1 MYSIALFGLIMVM
14 ASLVMVAKPDAL
26 GRFIVRFCRMPYM
39 HPLEILIRLSFGV
52 LFLRYAEDSKFP
64 LIIEIT
70 GYVLLAAGVGL
81 IFLPP
86 SYHRRF
92 GIWAA
97 ESLSR
102 FFRPAGLGSLAFGV
116 FLIYAAV

>member
-1 MYSIALFGLIMVM
+1 MYAIAINRVLMV
-14 ASLVMVAKPDAL
+14 AISLVMVAKPDVW
-26 GRFIVRFCRMPYM
+26 GRFIVRFSRMPYM
-39 HPLEILIRLSFGV
+39 HPLEIFIRAGFGL
-52 LFLRYAEDSKFP
+52 LFVRYAEDSKFP
-64 LIIEIT
+64 LTIKIM

-97 ESLSR
+97 EKLSR
-102 FFRPAGLGSLAFGV
+102 FFRPAGLVSFAFGV
-116 FLIYAAV
+116 FLIYAAA

>member
-1 MYSIALFGLIMVM
+1 MYSIALFGLIMVIV
-14 ASLVMVAKPDAL
+14 SLVMVAKPDMWR
-26 GRFIVRFCRMPYM
+26 RFIISFCRMRYM
-39 HPLEILIRLSFGV
+39 HPLEILIRLGFGL

-64 LIIEIT
+64 LIIRIM

-97 ESLSR
+97 EKLSR
-102 FFRPAGLGSLAFGV
+102 FFRPAGLVSFAFGV
-116 FLIYAAV
+116 FLIYAAA